1 MKVLSKTLSVLIAM
15 MMLIGMNAYSA
26 EVYAETVGQG
36 TETDPYLIRTAQELQ
51 NINNDV
57 SAHYKLAADIDLQSK
72 DFTPIGNADSG
83 AFSGSFDG
91 AGYTISNLTVDS
103 GKYAGLFGCNEGI
116 VKNVTLNKVSIK
128 GTRYVSG
135 IVAYNGENGSIISGT
150 VSSGKVVCDDG
161 ISDRNVAG
169 ICAYNRGSVSG
180 GFKNKAEITIEL
192 HGSAMNDSQY
202 LGGIIGYSN
211 SETNFVGTN
220 EGQVS
225 INNYLTSSNSS
236 IACIGGLIGCA
247 NKSISISNSRNTGNI
262 ISSRKVTSGY
272 KYNTTYLGGLLG
284 KCNEFVEITQSNN
297 TGDVISEYGE
307 ESIVGGIVGKGK
319 LNCSRCY
326 NAGNIRAS
334 AGDSYAGGVSGL
346 DAVSIDRCYNS
357 GMIYTSSYSD
367 YFMSS
372 YDAQSGGISC
382 TGGDIVNCY
391 NSGNIYSTGSNSWG
405 RVASGIVC
413 QGGKVDKCYNSGNIY
428 SSGGIYLIGSN
439 STNSY
444 SSKNIYCFGWAGDFS
459 AVPLLDNKDLRNRT
473 SYLGWDFENIWSI
486 DDTINGGAPFLV
498 DSKNEITL
506 NCVSELIKNGDSK
519 TIIAYKNGSNADE
532 VEWNTTYGNAIVNN
546 EGAVSLVGTG
556 FSTISVTDNEGNRE
570 NFNVHGIV
578 TDNSIELPDF
588 SINIGKSLSKEVVFE
603 QGTTGDCLINVRSD
617 NENIEI
623 NNFVGNKIYLK
634 ANSLGKSIISF
645 ETVSGAKG
653 SCTVTVTN
661 TVEKIDITSS
671 SATVPRGTS
680 KQLNLTTT
688 PTPTSSIVT
697 WSSSDESIATVDENG
712 VVTGIATGTVTVK
725 AQADN
730 GLYATCSVTVNAPVL
745 SLQFEKNEMAIYKGD
760 TEQLNLVK
768 DPADT
773 SDSISYSSSY
783 SSVATVS
790 SSGLITAKAAGTT
803 TITATASSGI
813 KTTCKVKVLDYPTI
827 VTGVTLDKTEYDLKT
842 GEMFQLKA
850 TVTPNNATNPA
861 ITWASTDE
869 TVATVNKDG
878 RVTAVGAG
886 KSLITAESEN
896 GIIAYCTVNVTGV
909 ASTNI
914 SKIYV
919 PQILATDEEYVD
931 VPVMIENNPGINF
944 ASIKIL
950 YDSSNM
956 EAQSVTNGTVFDSV
970 MGSIEDSCVKLY
982 FTSSGDKSGDGV
994 LAMIRFKVQRVQQE
1008 QSYLLEVC
1016 YYPGEIRNENSSSVT
1031 FNLSDGKLG
1040 VPACSHKSTEI
1051 EGVLESTC
1059 TSNGYTGD
1067 EVCINCNYVVKTG
1080 EVVSMKQHSW
1090 EFVTD
1095 REATYGTVGQKSLH
1109 CSVCGTRQEGS
1120 EIEIPK
1126 LICSLSAPKTVTA
1139 QLYGYDDIIV
1149 SWSKVEGASG
1159 YAVYYKNSSETKYS
1173 LIRTVSTSIK
1183 CANLSDGVK
1192 YTIKVTPYIKEN
1204 GKYYN
1209 SNSNRITSLY
1219 TLKKLTTPKVAKVSA
1234 SYVKVSW
1241 KNISGESGY
1250 QIARSKYSNK
1260 NYSIVKTVSY
1270 KYSSAKIKTVKKKT
1284 YYYKVRAYKTV
1295 NGKKIYGP
1303 WSSVKKYKLR

>member
-1 MKVLSKTLSVLIAM
+1 
-15 MMLIGMNAYSA
+15 MN
-26 EVYAETVGQG
+26 
-36 TETDPYLIRTAQELQ
+36 L
-51 NINNDV
+51 
-57 SAHYKLAADIDLQSK
+57 
-72 DFTPIGNADSG
+72 
-83 AFSGSFDG
+83 
-91 AGYTISNLTVDS
+91 
-103 GKYAGLFGCNEGI
+103 
-116 VKNVTLNKVSIK
+116 
-128 GTRYVSG
+128 
-135 IVAYNGENGSIISGT
+135 GSIISKGN
-150 VSSGKVVCDDG
+150 
-161 ISDRNVAG
+161 IEIVAG
-169 ICAYNRGSVSG
+169 GIVGLCRGTATLCGCENSG
-180 GFKNKAEITIEL
+180 NIEDKYI
-192 HGSAMNDSQY
+192 SSPINYSKC
-202 LGGIIGYSN
+202 GGIIGLSK
-211 SETNFVGTN
+211 GLI
-220 EGQVS
+220 S
-225 INNYLTSSNSS
+225 IIDCHNYGEISSNLRGSWDGGGVL
-236 IACIGGLIGCA
+236 INCIGGIIGECA
-247 NKSISISNSRNTGNI
+247 KNENIQNCSNAGNI
-262 ISSRKVTSGY
+262 NGKNYFSGDENY
-272 KYNTTYLGGLLG
+272 
-284 KCNEFVEITQSNN
+284 I
-297 TGDVISEYGE
+297 
-307 ESIVGGIVGKGK
+307 GGIVGRS
-319 LNCSRCY
+319 L
-326 NAGNIRAS
+326 GNIIT
-334 AGDSYAGGVSGL
+334 DKL
-346 DAVSIDRCYNS
+346 SIIQCYNS
-357 GMIYTSSYSD
+357 ANIDSSAAYVH
-367 YFMSS
+367 
-372 YDAQSGGISC
+372 SGGIIGRSDDDAYFY
-382 TGGDIVNCY
+382 GKQVQILNSY
-391 NSGNIYSTGSNSWG
+391 NSGNIIHNGSYEYYG
-405 RVASGIVC
+405 GIEGSHYV
-413 QGGKVDKCYNSGNIY
+413 QHDIVDCY
-428 SSGGIYLIGSN
+428 SSGGVTNDDNYVNYSKSN
-439 STNSY
+439 CYHLKSYGDAGKNTLSELEMRSQSSY
-444 SSKNIYCFGWAGDFS
+444 SSWNFDLIWNMNDEINTGYPYLIENDKHLLNIS
-459 AVPLLDNKDLRNRT
+459 NKHLCVGESVDLKVCNIPDSCEIQKWFV
-473 SYLGWDFENIWSI
+473 SYGSSVS
-486 DDTINGGAPFLV
+486 V
-498 DSKNEITL
+498 DSRGKVTCVNKGLSTVTAIDNNGHKINCNIVGMVGNDSADAKDTVIPVTRGYQLPINL
-506 NCVSELIKNGDSK
+506 NDTMDYIVS
-519 TIIAYKNGSNADE
+519 
-532 VEWNTTYGNAIVNN
+532 
-546 EGAVSLVGTG
+546 
-556 FSTISVTDNEGNRE
+556 TD
-570 NFNVHGIV
+570 V
-578 TDNSIELPDF
+578 
-588 SINIGKSLSKEVVFE
+588 
-603 QGTTGDCLINVRSD
+603 SD
-617 NENIEI
+617 NNVLYASPYA
-623 NNFVGNKIYLK
+623 NNKVYITPR
-634 ANSLGKSIISF
+634 KSGTATIRF
-645 ETVSGAKG
+645 YTAQGVTG

-661 TVEKIDITSS
+661 IAEKIDVPSS
-671 SATVPRGTS
+671 ETVSRGTS
-680 KQLNLTTT
+680 KQLTLTTT
-688 PTPTSSIVT
+688 PSPTSSNVT

-712 VVTGIATGTVTVK
+712 VVTGIAKGTVTVK
-725 AQADN
+725 AQTDN
-730 GLYATCSVTVNAPVL
+730 GLYDTCTVTVNAPVV

-790 SSGLITAKAAGTT
+790 SSGLITAKAAGTA

-950 YDSSNM
+950 YDNSNM
-956 EAQSVTNGTVFDSV
+956 EAQSITNGTVFDSV

-982 FTSSGDKSGDGV
+982 FTSSGDKSSDGV

-1016 YYPGEIRNENSSSVT
+1016 YYPGEIRNENSSSVA

-1090 EFVTD
+1090 KFVTD

-1183 CANLSDGVK
+1183 RANLSDGVE
-1192 YTIKVTPYIKEN
+1192 YTIKVIPYIKEN
-1204 GKYYN
+1204 GEYYN
-1209 SNSNRITSLY
+1209 SNNNRITSLY